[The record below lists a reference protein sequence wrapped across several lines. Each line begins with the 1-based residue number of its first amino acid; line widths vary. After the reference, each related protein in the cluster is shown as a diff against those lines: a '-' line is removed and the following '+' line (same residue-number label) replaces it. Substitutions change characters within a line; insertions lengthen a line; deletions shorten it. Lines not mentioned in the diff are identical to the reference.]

1 MANFVGKWELA
12 ESINFQEYMVAIG
25 VEEEKRKIACQV
37 LGVGSKMTHEFSV
50 NGDDWSLRI
59 WTQSG
64 EKEIKFKL
72 EQEFDSATLDGR
84 PVKVKFSKD
93 GDKLIEIQKGA
104 TFESIN
110 ERTVSGDE
118 LTMLMT
124 GGGVT
129 CTRKYKRV

>member
-25 VEEEKRKIACQV
+25 VEEEKRKIASQV

-50 NGDDWSLRI
+50 NGDEWTLKI
-59 WTQSG
+59 WTQNG

-72 EQEFDSATLDGR
+72 GQEFDSATLDGR
-84 PVKVKFSKD
+84 PVKVMFNKD
-93 GDKLIEIQKGA
+93 GDKLIETQKGA

-129 CTRKYKRV
+129 CTRKYRRV